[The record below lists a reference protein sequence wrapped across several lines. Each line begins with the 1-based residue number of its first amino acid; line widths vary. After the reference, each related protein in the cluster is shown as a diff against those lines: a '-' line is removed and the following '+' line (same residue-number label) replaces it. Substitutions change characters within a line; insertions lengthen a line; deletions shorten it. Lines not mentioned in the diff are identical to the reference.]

1 MAGFF
6 VTLATGKEPENQA
19 ELVKNLQEWNNK
31 QMAAMPTNKE
41 QVVLLDIAYKIVK
54 SLTGELI
61 PLSKIVNLL
70 MHETSNLFYRTD
82 GFQ

>member
-1 MAGFF
+1 VAGFF

-70 MHETSNLFYRTD
+70 MHETSNFYRTD

>member
-1 MAGFF
+1 

>member
-1 MAGFF
+1 M
-6 VTLATGKEPENQA
+6 TLATGKEPENQA

>member
-1 MAGFF
+1 

-70 MHETSNLFYRTD
+70 MHETSNFYRTD

>member
-1 MAGFF
+1 M
-6 VTLATGKEPENQA
+6 TLATGKEPENQA

-70 MHETSNLFYRTD
+70 MHETSNFYRTD